1 MLVVFGLP
9 GAGKSEA
16 SRHIAK
22 IRSLV
27 HLEAD
32 FLRGTL
38 SALSELTTRD
48 RFRIAFSD
56 VCSIVRENR
65 HLSDR
70 LVITGA
76 MPEEW
81 QWNLLQDSAG
91 ERAKLKPVH
100 LDCPISVCLSRLEMR
115 TGGIHNHFA
124 KHSRSTLQQLSDMY
138 HALNSDLFRNSVNA
152 TISPKEII
160 QQIELIIDED

>member
-1 MLVVFGLP
+1 MLVIFGLP

-16 SRHIAK
+16 GRHIAK
-22 IRSLV
+22 MRDLV

-38 SALSELTTRD
+38 SALSELTTPD

-76 MPEEW
+76 MPEQW

-91 ERAKLKPVH
+91 ERAKLKAVH
-100 LDCPISVCLSRLEMR
+100 LDCPVSVCLDRLEMR
-115 TGGIHNHFA
+115 DEDINSQSA
-124 KHSRSTLQQLSDMY
+124 EHSRSTLQRLSDMY
-138 HALNSDLFRNSVNA
+138 HALNADLFRNSIDA
-152 TISPKEII
+152 TQSPKEII
-160 QQIELIIDED
+160 QRIEFFIDGD